1 MADPPTGADS
11 PGTGASGRR
20 SRRALVWGLFTAIA
34 IAVVIAVLLRR
45 QNRGAARED
54 PESLRAQAVDY
65 RNAGMLAEAEPLVER
80 WRALRPDDIEA
91 HLMLIDV
98 GVRLKRLPQA
108 IDGARAVLRLK
119 PEAHD
124 LRRQLAEW
132 LYAVGRTEEAD
143 ADCRRCREVR
153 PRDPSLSF
161 LQANICLRL
170 GDFERAQPLL
180 DDLLRADPDSGPA
193 LMLRGGLYV
202 ETGQPEKAI
211 PLLREALKKGG
222 DGHVRARHYLSQ
234 ALVRVGQSDEAKE
247 VLAEL
252 QRQQTVEIWEKYG
265 RLDTVA
271 YRLSMAEALLG
282 TRQTA
287 EALRLLEQVIQES
300 PKCTAAHRLLA
311 QHFEAQ
317 GELAKATEHRRKA
330 GD

>member
-1 MADPPTGADS
+1 MADSPTGADS
-11 PGTGASGRR
+11 PGTGASGRL
-20 SRRALVWGLFTAIA
+20 SPRALFWGLVLVTV
-34 IAVVIAVLLRR
+34 IAVVVVVLVRR
-45 QNRGAARED
+45 QNRGGARED
-54 PESLRAQAVDY
+54 AESVRAQAVDY
-65 RNAGMLAEAEPLVER
+65 RNAGMLVEAEPLVER
-80 WRALRPDDIEA
+80 WRTLRPDDIEA

-108 IDGARAVLRLK
+108 IEGARAALRLK

-143 ADCRRCREVR
+143 AECRRCREAR
-153 PRDPSLSF
+153 PRDPGLIF
-161 LQANICLRL
+161 LQANICFRL
-170 GDFERAQPLL
+170 GDFQRAEPLL
-180 DDLLRADPDSGPA
+180 DDLLRGDPDSGPA

-211 PLLREALKKGG
+211 PMLREALKKGG
-222 DGHVRARHYLSQ
+222 DGQLRARHYLSQ

-282 TRQTA
+282 TRQTG
-287 EALRLLEQVIQES
+287 EALRLLDQVIKES
-300 PKCTAAHRLLA
+300 PKCAAAHRLLA